1 MEAINSFRELFFEVW
16 NQGVFGLNATD
27 IIVGIIIFLIFYI
40 LRRLFARFVIRK
52 LTKIVNRTSNKIDNT
67 VVEVIEGP
75 LKFLPIVLG
84 FFIATSYIE
93 ISIEVQN
100 FVDLVNRTLI
110 TIFIFWLLHQLVIPF
125 SYIIK
130 NFEDK
135 LSKPLVNW
143 TLKGLEIIIIV
154 LGIVAVLELWGIKVG
169 PVIAGLGLFG
179 VAVALGAQDLF
190 KNLISGIMILME
202 KRFTIG
208 DVILVSN
215 EVEGVVEQ
223 IGFRS
228 TLVRRFDSTPV
239 MIPNYKF
246 AEQSVTNY
254 SRRHHRRIRWLVG
267 LEYKTSIDQLKNIRD
282 KITKLVKD
290 NKDFAKNENSGFF
303 VRIDSFSDSSIDML
317 VQVFTV
323 TNDWSE
329 FLRIKEEL
337 AVSIIEIVESN
348 KAGFAAVS
356 LNISTQLL
364 YYLLFKQSWFCNCI
378 IEHVDTSAIQ
388 SAIQTKPDLQL
399 YH

>member
-52 LTKIVNRTSNKIDNT
+52 LTKVVNRTSNKIDNT

-93 ISIEVQN
+93 ISLEVQN
-100 FVDLVNRTLI
+100 FVDLLNRTLI

-254 SRRHHRRIRWLVG
+254 SRRHHRRIRWLIG
-267 LEYKTSIDQLKNIRD
+267 LEYKTSIDQLKKIRD
-282 KITKLVKD
+282 SITKLIVE
-290 NKDFAKNENSGFF
+290 NNDFAKNENSNFF
-303 VRIDSFSDSSIDML
+303 IRIDSFSDSSIDML
-317 VQVFTV
+317 VQAFTV
-323 TNDWSE
+323 TNEWSE
-329 FLRIKEEL
+329 YLRIKEEL
-337 AVSIIEIVESN
+337 AVSIKQIVESN
-348 KAGFAAVS
+348 NAGFAFPSQS
-356 LNISTQLL
+356 LYVESYSN
-364 YYLLFKQSWFCNCI
+364 
-378 IEHVDTSAIQ
+378 E
-388 SAIQTKPDLQL
+388 KPEIFNSKSSK
-399 YH
+399 

>member
-1 MEAINSFRELFFEVW
+1 MEAINSFKEIFLEVW
-16 NQGVFGLNATD
+16 NEGVFGLNASE
-27 IIVGIIIFLIFYI
+27 IIVGIIIFLIFYV
-40 LRRLFARFVIRK
+40 LRRLFARFIIRRLNK
-52 LTKIVNRTSNKIDNT
+52 LVNKTSTKIDNT

-84 FFIATSYIE
+84 FFIATSYMKL
-93 ISIEVQN
+93 SIEVQE
-100 FVDLVNRTLI
+100 FIDLLNRTLI
-110 TIFIFWLLHQLVIPF
+110 TVFIFWLLHQLVIPF
-125 SYIIK
+125 SFIIK

-135 LSKPLVNW
+135 ISKPLVNW

-254 SRRHHRRIRWLVG
+254 SRRHHRRIRWLIG
-267 LEYKTSIDQLKNIRD
+267 LEYKTNIDQLKKIRD
-282 KITKLVKD
+282 AITKLIND

-329 FLRIKEEL
+329 FLKIKEEL
-337 AVSIIEIVESN
+337 AVSIIEIIEAN
-348 KAGFAAVS
+348 NAGFAFPS
-356 LNISTQLL
+356 
-364 YYLLFKQSWFCNCI
+364 QSIYVESFPNEKSEI
-378 IEHVDTSAIQ
+378 FNPKTV
-388 SAIQTKPDLQL
+388 K
-399 YH
+399 

>member
-1 MEAINSFRELFFEVW
+1 MEAINRFGKLFLEVW
-16 NQGVFGLNATD
+16 KEGVFGLNASE
-27 IIVGIIIFLIFYI
+27 IIIGIVIFLIFYV
-40 LRRLFARFVIRK
+40 LRRLFARFIISR
-52 LTKIVNRTSNKIDNT
+52 LNKIVNNTATKIDNT

-75 LKFLPIVLG
+75 LKFLPVVLG
-84 FFIATSYIE
+84 FFIATSYINL
-93 ISIEVQN
+93 STEVQG
-100 FVDLVNRTLI
+100 FIDLLNRTLI
-110 TIFIFWLLHQLVIPF
+110 TVFIFWLLHQLVIPF
-125 SYIIK
+125 SFIIR

-135 LSKPLVNW
+135 ISKPLVNW

-254 SRRHHRRIRWLVG
+254 SRRHHRRIRWLIG
-267 LEYKTSIDQLKNIRD
+267 LEYKTSINQLKKIRD
-282 KITKLVKD
+282 AITQLITDK
-290 NKDFAKNENSGFF
+290 NDFAKNENSGFF

-317 VQVFTV
+317 VQAFTV

-329 FLRIKEEL
+329 FLKVKEEL
-337 AVSIIEIVESN
+337 AVSIIEIVEAN
-348 KAGFAAVS
+348 NAGFAFPSQS
-356 LNISTQLL
+356 LYVESFPNEKSEIFNPKNT
-364 YYLLFKQSWFCNCI
+364 
-378 IEHVDTSAIQ
+378 T
-388 SAIQTKPDLQL
+388 
-399 YH
+399 

>member
-1 MEAINSFRELFFEVW
+1 MEAINSFRELFFDVW

-93 ISIEVQN
+93 ISLEVQN
-100 FVDLVNRTLI
+100 FVDLLNRTLI

-254 SRRHHRRIRWLVG
+254 SRRHHRRIRWLIG
-267 LEYKTSIDQLKNIRD
+267 LEYKTSIDQLKKIRD
-282 KITKLVKD
+282 SITKLILE
-290 NKDFAKNENSGFF
+290 NSDFAKNENSNFF
-303 VRIDSFSDSSIDML
+303 IRIDSFSDSSIDML
-317 VQVFTV
+317 VQAFTV
-323 TNDWSE
+323 TNEWSE
-329 FLRIKEEL
+329 YLRIKEEL
-337 AVSIIEIVESN
+337 AVSIKQIVESN
-348 KAGFAAVS
+348 NAGFAFPSQS
-356 LNISTQLL
+356 LYVESYSN
-364 YYLLFKQSWFCNCI
+364 
-378 IEHVDTSAIQ
+378 E
-388 SAIQTKPDLQL
+388 KPEIFNSKSSK
-399 YH
+399 

>member
-27 IIVGIIIFLIFYI
+27 IIVGIFIFLIFYI

-52 LTKIVNRTSNKIDNT
+52 LSKIVNRTSNNIDNT

-93 ISIEVQN
+93 ISLEVQS
-100 FVDLVNRTLI
+100 FIDLLNRTLI

-254 SRRHHRRIRWLVG
+254 SRRHHRRIRWLIG
-267 LEYKTSIDQLKNIRD
+267 LEYKTSIDQLKKIRD
-282 KITKLVKD
+282 SITKLIVK
-290 NKDFAKNENSGFF
+290 NNDFAKNENSNFF
-303 VRIDSFSDSSIDML
+303 IRIDSFSDSSIDML
-317 VQVFTV
+317 VQAFTV
-323 TNDWSE
+323 TNEWSE
-329 FLRIKEEL
+329 YLRIKEEL
-337 AVSIIEIVESN
+337 AVSIKQIVESN
-348 KAGFAAVS
+348 NAGFAFPSQS
-356 LNISTQLL
+356 LYVESYSN
-364 YYLLFKQSWFCNCI
+364 
-378 IEHVDTSAIQ
+378 E
-388 SAIQTKPDLQL
+388 KPEIFNSKSSK
-399 YH
+399 

>member
-52 LTKIVNRTSNKIDNT
+52 LTKIVNRTSNNIDNT

-93 ISIEVQN
+93 ISLEVQN
-100 FVDLVNRTLI
+100 FVDLLNRTLI

-239 MIPNYKF
+239 MIPIYKF

-254 SRRHHRRIRWLVG
+254 SRRHHRRIRWLIG
-267 LEYKTSIDQLKNIRD
+267 LEYKTSIDQLKKIRD
-282 KITKLVKD
+282 SITKLIVE
-290 NKDFAKNENSGFF
+290 NNDFAKNENSNFF
-303 VRIDSFSDSSIDML
+303 IRIDSFSDSSIDML
-317 VQVFTV
+317 VQAFTV
-323 TNDWSE
+323 TNEWSE
-329 FLRIKEEL
+329 YLRIKEEL
-337 AVSIIEIVESN
+337 AVSIKQIVESN
-348 KAGFAAVS
+348 NAGFAFPSQS
-356 LNISTQLL
+356 LYVESYSN
-364 YYLLFKQSWFCNCI
+364 
-378 IEHVDTSAIQ
+378 E
-388 SAIQTKPDLQL
+388 KPEIFNSKSSK
-399 YH
+399 

>member
-1 MEAINSFRELFFEVW
+1 MEAINRFKELFLEVW
-16 NQGVFGLNATD
+16 SQGVFGLNASD
-27 IIVGIIIFLIFYI
+27 IIVGIIIFLIFYV
-40 LRRLFARFVIRK
+40 LRRLFARFVISR
-52 LTKIVNRTSNKIDNT
+52 LSKIVNKTSNKIDNT

-93 ISIEVQN
+93 LSIEVQN
-100 FVDLVNRTLI
+100 FVDLLNRTLI

-135 LSKPLVNW
+135 ISKPLVNW

-254 SRRHHRRIRWLVG
+254 SRRHHRRIRWLIG
-267 LEYKTSIDQLKNIRD
+267 FEYKTSIDQLKKIRD
-282 KITKLVKD
+282 SITKLIEG
-290 NKDFAKNENSGFF
+290 NEDFAKNENSSFF
-303 VRIDSFSDSSIDML
+303 IRIDSFSDSSIDML
-317 VQVFTV
+317 VQAFTV

-337 AVSIIEIVESN
+337 AVSIKEIVESN
-348 KAGFAAVS
+348 DAGFAFPSQS
-356 LNISTQLL
+356 LYVESYPNERPEIFNPKT
-364 YYLLFKQSWFCNCI
+364 
-378 IEHVDTSAIQ
+378 
-388 SAIQTKPDLQL
+388 TK
-399 YH
+399 

>member
-1 MEAINSFRELFFEVW
+1 MEAINSFKKLFSEVW
-16 NQGVFGLNATD
+16 NEGVFGLNASE
-27 IIVGIIIFLIFYI
+27 IIIGFIIFLIFYV
-40 LRRLFARFVIRK
+40 LRRLFARFIISK
-52 LTKIVNRTSNKIDNT
+52 LNKLVNRTSTKIDNT

-93 ISIEVQN
+93 LSIEVQD
-100 FVDLVNRTLI
+100 FIDLLNRTLI
-110 TIFIFWLLHQLVIPF
+110 TVFIFWLLHQLVSPF

-135 LSKPLVNW
+135 ISKPLVNW

-254 SRRHHRRIRWLVG
+254 SRRHHRRIRWLIG
-267 LEYKTSIDQLKNIRD
+267 LEYKTNIDQLKKIRD
-282 KITKLVKD
+282 QITKLITE
-290 NKDFAKNENSGFF
+290 NKDFAKNDNSGFF

-317 VQVFTV
+317 VQAFTV

-329 FLRIKEEL
+329 FLKIKEEL

-348 KAGFAAVS
+348 KAGFAFPSQS
-356 LNISTQLL
+356 LYVESFPVEKTEIFNPKSS
-364 YYLLFKQSWFCNCI
+364 K
-378 IEHVDTSAIQ
+378 
-388 SAIQTKPDLQL
+388 
-399 YH
+399 